1 MKWKILF
8 IACLTASTIWVGAY
22 RGSFLSTKALFED
35 NFEPGQPQVSPNG
48 RIVPPA
54 QTEGKVLTPVSFP
67 VEGSGTVPPGLV
79 AYRQTMDVCDK
90 AEEQARKLAQELKAK
105 PDPIREAQ
113 LRALLEDAFDKRH
126 AAQEAEFAEL
136 ARKLAKLRETLDLRQ
151 SKKSE
156 IISRRVKQLQGE
168 TDELA
173 WDLAPTKPGDWVLQ
187 RRLTTEVP
195 PYPQPPSVALPG
207 TENRGQ
213 NNITLVQPT
222 QGIPQ
227 LVGGSQRARVET
239 QTARTTPYPNPALGF
254 SPALDPMA
262 LATQLTVVA
271 KTLDTLKNNGT
282 LNRYSNDPKSMELEW
297 ELAKVKLRE
306 AEENLANHKQL
317 HAAGQVTTEILR
329 KSSFEVEKAKLEVAL
344 SEQRMKIA
352 AESAKNPQN
361 RTTPED
367 PPPAPRGRGGRS
379 DASPSPK
386 VIIKETEY
394 PVPQPKPAPGQPGPS
409 QAAPK
414 GPPDRSG
421 PPQACL
427 PPQGPQETPSRDLS
441 FLVPLDP
448 TGDFEVFQILRQPAE
463 SNQPLLAMSSNTQL
477 EVEVDRET
485 RIPKKITFSFIFP
498 LCPSPA
504 G

>member
-22 RGSFLSTKALFED
+22 RGSFFSTKALFED
-35 NFEPGQPQVSPNG
+35 NFEPGHPQVSPNG
-48 RIVPPA
+48 RIVPPV
-54 QTEGKVLTPVSFP
+54 QTEGKVLHPVTIP

-90 AEEQARKLAQELKAK
+90 AEEQARKLAQDLKSK

-113 LRALLEDAFDKRH
+113 LRSLLEEAFDKRH

-156 IISRRVKQLQGE
+156 IISRRIKQLQGE

-173 WDLAPTKPGDWVLQ
+173 WDLAPPKPGDWVLQ

-195 PYPQPPSVALPG
+195 PYPQPPTVALPG

-213 NNITLVQPT
+213 NNITIVQPT
-222 QGIPQ
+222 PGIPQ
-227 LVGGSQRARVET
+227 LMSGSQRVRSEA
-239 QTARTTPYPNPALGF
+239 QTARTTPYTNPALGF

-306 AEENLANHKQL
+306 AEENLTNHNQL
-317 HAAGQVTTEILR
+317 YAAGQVTPEVLR
-329 KSSFEVEKAKLEVAL
+329 KSKFEVEKAKLEVAL

-352 AESAKNPQN
+352 AESAKNPQSHHQRN
-361 RTTPED
+361 RNPGTPTQVW
-367 PPPAPRGRGGRS
+367 ACTGGSLAGSPR
-379 DASPSPK
+379 
-386 VIIKETEY
+386 
-394 PVPQPKPAPGQPGPS
+394 
-409 QAAPK
+409 
-414 GPPDRSG
+414 
-421 PPQACL
+421 
-427 PPQGPQETPSRDLS
+427 
-441 FLVPLDP
+441 
-448 TGDFEVFQILRQPAE
+448 
-463 SNQPLLAMSSNTQL
+463 
-477 EVEVDRET
+477 
-485 RIPKKITFSFIFP
+485 
-498 LCPSPA
+498 
-504 G
+504 